1 MIIQKDGFRFDV
13 DIEATKAYY
22 AGNTLCDCNE
32 DRNFYAQAR
41 NQFPALTALLS
52 EFGVSIDRPDEIG
65 STALEDEIDYHFVAY
80 SVVGKI
86 VETTGYEID
95 LFDGNMFLNL
105 VISNR
110 YFPNEQ
116 KTKEY
121 FTIAIY
127 NIKLPWILDE
137 PYPEIPK
144 PTQSIFSKIKRIFKI

>member
-1 MIIQKDGFRFDV
+1 MKSRKFYDIIIK
-13 DIEATKAYY
+13 
-22 AGNTLCDCNE
+22 L
-32 DRNFYAQAR
+32 
-41 NQFPALTALLS
+41 
-52 EFGVSIDRPDEIG
+52 
-65 STALEDEIDYHFVAY
+65 
-80 SVVGKI
+80 
-86 VETTGYEID
+86 ETTGYEID

-105 VISNR
+105 LISNR

-144 PTQSIFSKIKRIFKI
+144 PTQSIFTKIKRIFKI